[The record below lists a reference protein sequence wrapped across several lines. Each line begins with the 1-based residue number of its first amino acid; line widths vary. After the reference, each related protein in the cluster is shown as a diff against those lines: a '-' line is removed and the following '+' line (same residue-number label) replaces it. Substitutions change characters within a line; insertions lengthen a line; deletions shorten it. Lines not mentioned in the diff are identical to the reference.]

1 MKRNLLQVIYA
12 LTIILCT
19 ISCAR
24 EPVVKEKPDGVV
36 STDPRPEFYAEIMAQ
51 FPENQNNK
59 EKQEILFSD
68 DVQKRVVMTKESEV
82 YVTYIT
88 EGAGNENTF
97 GWYSYDSLAKPA
109 AASELKLNVLFPTVS
124 DRILKQG
131 DRLQLGNAKFPA
143 GTVIGFFLIIKG
155 WQDGAIHFDRQT
167 LYTDFEFN
175 PNGYQ
180 QHILFK
186 QKDFGDLVLA
196 FEDELLI
203 ETSDRDFNDIIFTVS
218 DNTENREVS
227 SFDMRKVSQ

>member
-1 MKRNLLQVIYA
+1 MKRNLLQAIYA
-12 LTIILCT
+12 LTVILCT

-24 EPVVKEKPDGVV
+24 GPVIKEKPDGVV
-36 STDPRPEFYAEIMAQ
+36 STDPRPEFYAGIMTQ

-59 EKQEILFSD
+59 EKQKVLFEAN
-68 DVQKRVVMTKESEV
+68 VQKRVVITKETDV

-97 GWYSYDSLAKPA
+97 GWYSYDSLAKPSS
-109 AASELKLNVLFPTVS
+109 ASELKLNVLFPTVS

-131 DRLQLGNAKFPA
+131 DRLQLGKARFPA

-167 LYTDFEFN
+167 LYTDYAFN